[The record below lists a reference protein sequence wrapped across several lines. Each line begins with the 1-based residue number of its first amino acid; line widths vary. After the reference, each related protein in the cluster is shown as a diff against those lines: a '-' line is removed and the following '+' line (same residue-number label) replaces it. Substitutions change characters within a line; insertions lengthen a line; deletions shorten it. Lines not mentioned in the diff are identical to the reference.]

1 MKGLNGGWVEA
12 CEKVCPLLVPILS
25 LGRRVVAQTAAGA
38 VTGGLN
44 ISAALTVAGGPQ
56 LRAAVLTPALFAAGA
71 MVRVK
76 QDLIKMKVTELK
88 EELKER
94 GLVTAGAKPWLRRRL
109 HARAV

>member
-1 MKGLNGGWVEA
+1 ME
-12 CEKVCPLLVPILS
+12 P
-25 LGRRVVAQTAAGA
+25 
-38 VTGGLN
+38 
-44 ISAALTVAGGPQ
+44 
-56 LRAAVLTPALFAAGA
+56 VLPFAMAFAAGA

-109 HARAV
+109 HAAMMFGAF